1 MYTRGQQGYRIL
13 NGPNKDRL
21 IDAFKYAYD
30 KPFGCLLP
38 LEFDV
43 EFDVDTTKTQACQF
57 HVISI
62 EHEDGSG
69 HSFNIKGS
77 CLIPKLAA
85 TDLHRTFYTG
95 YYNASTRKGWVKF
108 FHRL

>member
-1 MYTRGQQGYRIL
+1 MYTKGRKSYRIL
-13 NGPNKDRL
+13 NGPNTDRL
-21 IDAFKYAYD
+21 VDAFKYAYD

-38 LEFDV
+38 LEFEV
-43 EFDVDTTKTQACQF
+43 EFDVDTTKTQICPF
-57 HVISI
+57 HVTSI

-77 CLIPKLAA
+77 CLIPSLAE
-85 TDLHRTFYTG
+85 TDLYKTVYTG

-108 FHRL
+108 FQPL